1 MVFLIS
7 ERKSGVVP
15 NLGAAGYARRLLR
28 CFNLKAD
35 GTILLRRQGD
45 VNAQPLI
52 GDDNLPRKDK
62 VSRAS
67 RFHVRN

>member
-1 MVFLIS
+1 MHQAFF
-7 ERKSGVVP
+7 
-15 NLGAAGYARRLLR
+15 AAE
-28 CFNLKAD
+28 NLKVD
-35 GTILLRRQGD
+35 GAIFLRRQRD

-52 GDDNLPRKDK
+52 GDDNLPRKDN